1 MPRFLKNK
9 QLIAVIVIAVALIA
23 AMAYTYGGGRN
34 MTVIES
40 TVGSLFSPIQRALYS
55 TGNYISN
62 FFASIN
68 EIGTLRATNARLQKE
83 VEKLKKDNVKL
94 QELINENKRLR
105 DALNFKDQNSTIVT
119 KPANII
125 SKNSGNWFN
134 TFNIDIGSSSGI
146 KPGMAVLDE
155 KGNMIGKITD
165 VGKNWSKVLSLID
178 RDSSVSA
185 IDVRTRDYG
194 IIRGDSNGNLIMMYL
209 PLDAEL
215 IEGDIIT
222 TSDMSMFPRGLII
235 GKVTKVT
242 RQNGSLLK
250 QAVIKPEADFQRLEY
265 VFVVTNMKNTGK

>member
-1 MPRFLKNK
+1 MPRFFKNK
-9 QLIAVIVIAVALIA
+9 QFIAVVTIAVALIA
-23 AMAYTYGGGRN
+23 AMAYTYGESRN
-34 MTVIES
+34 ITIIES
-40 TVGSLFSPIQRALYS
+40 TVGTIFSPIQKALYT

-62 FFASIN
+62 FFTSIK
-68 EIGTLRATNARLQKE
+68 EIGTLRVTNDKLQKE
-83 VEKLKKDNVKL
+83 VEKLKKDSVKL

-105 DALNFKDQNSTIVT
+105 DALNFKDQNSSIAT

-155 KGNMIGKITD
+155 KGNMVGEVAD
-165 VGKNWSKVLSLID
+165 VGKDWSKVLALID
-178 RDSSVSA
+178 RDSSISA
-185 IDVRTRDYG
+185 IDVRTRDNG
-194 IIRGDSNGNLIMMYL
+194 IVRGDSNGNLIMMYL

-215 IEGDIIT
+215 IEGDTIT

-235 GKVTKVT
+235 GKVMKVT

-250 QAVIKPEADFQRLEY
+250 QAIIKPEADFQRLEY
-265 VFVVTNMKNTGK
+265 VFVVTNMKDTGK

>member
-1 MPRFLKNK
+1 MPRFLKSR
-9 QLIAVIVIAVALIA
+9 QFIAVIIIAVALIA

-34 MTVIES
+34 MTIIES
-40 TVGSLFSPIQRALYS
+40 AVGSVFSPIQRALYA

-62 FFASIN
+62 FFTSIN
-68 EIGTLRATNARLQKE
+68 EIGTLRSTNIRLQKE

-105 DALNFKDQNSTIVT
+105 DALNFKDQNSSIVT

-155 KGNMIGKITD
+155 KGNMVGEVTD

-194 IIRGDSNGNLIMMYL
+194 IIRGDSNGGLIMMYL

-222 TSDMSMFPRGLII
+222 TSDMSMFPKGLII

-242 RQNGSLLK
+242 RINGSLLK
-250 QAVIKPEADFQRLEY
+250 QAIIKPEADFQRLEY
-265 VFVVTNMKNTGK
+265 VFVVTNIKDTGK